1 MRGGFLFSK
10 KEDGRLS
17 ASSPFQRKSAIQR
30 REEGGTT
37 RSTTKGNYSFD
48 RTIAIHGARS
58 RQGLIINS
66 NLGVRAICDS
76 APLSTGSNEGRVA
89 GLSLNLA
96 RPRVVASLKQEVK
109 GKRDRPY
116 QFLIAS
122 RYFTRVKSWTDGSLR
137 GGVNGREFRV
147 EKFANVHGNSLSRDD

>member
-1 MRGGFLFSK
+1 MRKYFLRRRWKTF
-10 KEDGRLS
+10 GLS
-17 ASSPFQRKSAIQR
+17 PSPFPSSGNQRFR
-30 REEGGTT
+30 REEGETT

-76 APLSTGSNEGRVA
+76 APLSTGSKEGRVA

-96 RPRVVASLKQEVK
+96 RPRVVASLNPVR
-109 GKRDRPY
+109 GKRDQFDGKRERPY

-122 RYFTRVKSWTDGSLR
+122 RFYEGEELDILR
-137 GGVNGREFRV
+137 GS
-147 EKFANVHGNSLSRDD
+147 K

>member
-1 MRGGFLFSK
+1 M
-10 KEDGRLS
+10 
-17 ASSPFQRKSAIQR
+17 
-30 REEGGTT
+30 
-37 RSTTKGNYSFD
+37 
-48 RTIAIHGARS
+48 
-58 RQGLIINS
+58 
-66 NLGVRAICDS
+66 
-76 APLSTGSNEGRVA
+76 A

-96 RPRVVASLKQEVK
+96 RPRVVASLKQEVRD
-109 GKRDRPY
+109 KRDRPY